1 MTLKK
6 NKFKLGFLQGRL
18 SRQKKKIQQFPK
30 NNWKNEYKF
39 AKKLNFKI
47 MEWTID
53 NYGFF
58 QNPLINT
65 EKHSIIKK
73 LCKSNKI
80 KINSVTADFFMEKP
94 FWKQKN
100 QLWYIKKISKLIEAC
115 GKLKIKFIVL
125 PLVDNSSIKNKNIE
139 KKVINKLSKL
149 KKKLMINNVVCLFES
164 DYSPKRLSKFIKGF
178 NSKFYGINYDLGNSA
193 SLNYDVNEEFK
204 LLGKYIKNV
213 HLKDRVINGN
223 SVRFGKGNANFYRL
237 FSNLKKIRYNNAL
250 IFQSCRATRKGEDF
264 KELKINMNFVNNLIK
279 SIR

>member
-58 QNPLINT
+58 QNPLINK

-73 LCKSNKI
+73 MCKSNKI

-139 KKVINKLSKL
+139 KKVINKLSTL

-164 DYSPKRLSKFIKGF
+164 DYSPKRLSKFIKVF

-223 SVRFGKGNANFYRL
+223 SVRFGQGNANFYRL

-250 IFQSCRATRKGEDF
+250 IFQSSRATRKGEDF